1 MNKIIDFSLPVFM
14 DQKYTEETI
23 SFLEETFSRFITDN
37 DLWDSF
43 KMDPELLKHQ
53 FIHFAFNCL
62 PNTID

>member
-1 MNKIIDFSLPVFM
+1 MNKIIDFSLPIFM

>member
-1 MNKIIDFSLPVFM
+1 MNKINDFGLPVFM

-37 DLWDSF
+37 DQWDNF
-43 KMDPELLKHQ
+43 KSDPELLKHQ